1 MFDIFVKSHFSA
13 GHHLRNYPG
22 NCERPHGH
30 NWKIEVTIRAMELD
44 ELGMA
49 IDFRVAKD
57 AVRKVTDTLDHL
69 DLNEH
74 PAFQDHNPSSE
85 NIAVYIFENLKKI
98 LNSDRYA
105 PYSVE
110 VRETDNCGVIY
121 SENSPPA

>member
-1 MFDIFVKSHFSA
+1 MFDIFVKTHFSA

-30 NWKIEVTIRAMELD
+30 NWKIVVTIRATELD

-49 IDFRVAKD
+49 LDFRVAKD
-57 AVRKVTDTLDHL
+57 AVKKIIDALDHR

-74 PAFQDHNPSSE
+74 PDFLTRNPSSE
-85 NIAVYIFENLKKI
+85 NIAAHIFNNLKKT
-98 LNSDRYA
+98 LVSDHYA
-105 PYSVE
+105 PYSVQ

-121 SENSPPA
+121 REDSAAD

>member
-13 GHHLRNYPG
+13 GHHLRDYPG

-30 NWKIEVTIRAMELD
+30 NWKIVVTIRATKLD

-49 IDFRVAKD
+49 LDFRVAKD
-57 AVRKVTDTLDHL
+57 AVKKAIDSLDHR

-74 PAFQDHNPSSE
+74 PEFQTKNPSSE
-85 NIAVYIFENLKKI
+85 NIAAYIFKSLKKT
-98 LNSDRYA
+98 LVADHYA

-121 SENSPPA
+121 REDTATT

>member
-30 NWKIEVTIRAMELD
+30 NWKIEVTIRATELD

-49 IDFRVAKD
+49 IDFRVAKN

-74 PAFQDHNPSSE
+74 PDFLDRNPSSE
-85 NIAVYIFENLKKI
+85 NIAIYIFENLKKI
-98 LNSDRYA
+98 LSTDRYA

-121 SENSPPA
+121 REDRPPA

>member
-13 GHHLRNYPG
+13 GHHLRDYPG

-30 NWKIEVTIRAMELD
+30 NWKIVVTIRATELD

-49 IDFRVAKD
+49 LDFRVAKD
-57 AVRKVTDTLDHL
+57 AVKKVIDTLDHR

-74 PAFQDHNPSSE
+74 PDFKTRNPSSE
-85 NIAVYIFENLKKI
+85 NIAAYIFNNLKNT
-98 LNSDRYA
+98 LVSDHYA
-105 PYSVE
+105 PYSVQ

-121 SENSPPA
+121 REDKAAD